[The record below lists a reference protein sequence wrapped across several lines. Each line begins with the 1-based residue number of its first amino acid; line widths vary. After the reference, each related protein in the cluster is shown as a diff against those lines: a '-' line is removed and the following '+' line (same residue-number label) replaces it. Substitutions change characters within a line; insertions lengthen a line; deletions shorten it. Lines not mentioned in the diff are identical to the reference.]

1 MSARLLLNLALTMLA
16 LLLVA
21 VVWMRPGLEPESAPP
36 AITALQAEQVESI
49 NIPRLQGEP
58 LGFSKRGDDWFIDN
72 DPSMPADAFQ
82 VRTILALLQA
92 ASIRSYPAEA
102 IDLAGP
108 GLDPPQASVMFNGT
122 RVEIGAIE
130 PLDRLRYV
138 RTGTTIHLV
147 EDRYQHLLNAGFNN
161 FVLRKLLPEGAQ
173 ITGLQLPGLTLTQS
187 DGIHWQLTPQD
198 ETTSADDIDA
208 LVSNWQHASAL
219 YVSRYVAG
227 QHDGMITLSLK
238 DESEP
243 MVFTLVSREPDLVL
257 ARPQWG
263 IQYHLTPDAG
273 QGLLALPASPAVD
286 QQHP

>member
-21 VVWMRPGLEPESAPP
+21 VVWLRPGLEPESAPP
-36 AITALQAEQVESI
+36 AITALEAEQVDSI
-49 NIPRLQGEP
+49 NITRLQGEP

-130 PLDRLRYV
+130 PLDKLRYV
-138 RTGTTIHLV
+138 KTGTTIHLV

-161 FVLRKLLPEGAQ
+161 FVQRHLLPHDAQ
-173 ITGLQLPGLTLTQS
+173 INTLQLPDLTLTRT
-187 DGIHWQLTPQD
+187 DGIHWQLTP
-198 ETTSADDIDA
+198 ENKTASADDIDA
-208 LVSNWQHASAL
+208 LVSNWQRASAL
-219 YVSRYVAG
+219 YVRRIEPG
-227 QHDGMITLSLK
+227 EHDSTISLTLEG
-238 DESEP
+238 ESEP
-243 MVFTLVSREPDLVL
+243 VVFTVVAREPDLVL
-257 ARPQWG
+257 ARPEWG
-263 IQYHLTPDAG
+263 IQYHLTADTGA
-273 QGLLALPASPAVD
+273 GLLALPQPPSGD
-286 QQHP
+286 E